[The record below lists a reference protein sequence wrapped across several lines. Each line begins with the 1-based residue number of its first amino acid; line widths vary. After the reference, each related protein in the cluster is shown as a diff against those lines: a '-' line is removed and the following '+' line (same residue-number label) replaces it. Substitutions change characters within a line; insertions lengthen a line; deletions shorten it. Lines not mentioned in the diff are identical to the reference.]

1 MGRAGTG
8 SGCGV
13 VVLDAP
19 QIVRLC
25 LADALPVLTLA
36 EKCDRQK
43 VGLKNIFH
51 GCEFFGVRDNTGR
64 PVMAYAL
71 MICGRELWIQ
81 GAAGH
86 GHGHTQIIH
95 DSTLKQAQKMGMES
109 VGFMTRRAGAVAKA
123 ERLGFVV
130 DGHVM
135 RRQVNG

>member
-1 MGRAGTG
+1 M
-8 SGCGV
+8 

-25 LADALPVLTLA
+25 LDDALPVLTLA
-36 EKCDRQK
+36 EKCDRQH

-95 DSTLKQAQKMGMES
+95 ESTLKQAKKMGLES
-109 VGFMTRRAGAVAKA
+109 VGFLTRRNGAVAKA
-123 ERLGFVV
+123 KRLGFEI
-130 DGHVM
+130 DGFVM
-135 RRQVNG
+135 RRGV

>member
-19 QIVRLC
+19 QIVRLG
-25 LADALPVLTLA
+25 LDDALPVLMLA
-36 EKCDRQK
+36 EKYDRQQI
-43 VGLKNIFH
+43 GIKNIFH

-95 DSTLKQAQKMGMES
+95 ESTLRQAKKMGLES
-109 VGFMTRRAGAVAKA
+109 VGFLTRRNGAVAKA